1 MVADGSLFK
10 FRTKQFGVLGMECV
24 CLGTRWFI
32 ITLKI
37 IQQHSDFSIFTLKS
51 ILSFVSTGGVY
62 SAKLLSSSNQE
73 NISISQQVGHGGKIN
88 RKTSNK
94 AISLSVC
101 SRSISHQHLNIN
113 NMTPP
118 GTEYDLLQYFSI
130 YVFYH
135 HTLSIF
141 LGFKIIKNIHKYFF

>member
-1 MVADGSLFK
+1 MVADGSSFK
-10 FRTKQFGVLGMECV
+10 FRTKLFGVLGMERV

-37 IQQHSDFSIFTLKS
+37 TQQHSDFSIFTLKS

-62 SAKLLSSSNQE
+62 SAKLLRSSSQE
-73 NISISQQVGHGGKIN
+73 NIFISQQVVHGGKIN
-88 RKTSNK
+88 WKTSNK